1 MIETVRRA
9 IDDGD
14 TRGRTL
20 RFPAVLLAA
29 FSVLVVV
36 VGISDAWLRDRDGDM
51 KRRLVEYELY
61 RDGVYPDPALETPP
75 AGRRPTY
82 TVYPPWALPLF
93 TVFFEPGGKLQGR
106 LVVEVLSL
114 AALATMGWYGWRRL
128 KPYGFAA
135 GVLGA
140 GVAAAIAGNASALS
154 LGQFSIP
161 CMGLVAAE
169 MALLEAGRPV
179 AAGSCWALSMLKPQI
194 GIAFAPLLLTRGNRY
209 GFVAGVSLLVGLSL
223 AACAWTEVPPSSLI
237 DRWLVKSTLE
247 FNGHASLQHALQAWT
262 GLSQRVLV
270 AIGIGLVA
278 TVAGVLL
285 RRSVSTAAPDM
296 LGLAAPL
303 AAVGMLAVYHRH
315 YDNVMLWPTMLA
327 ALERAIRTGAR
338 TDVAVA
344 GTLAATLLVHDRFLA
359 AVPFGHAASG
369 AVWALAACHLVRGG
383 VASAD
388 RSRGTP

>member
-1 MIETVRRA
+1 MIGSVRRS
-9 IDDGD
+9 IDEGD
-14 TRGRTL
+14 TRGRAL
-20 RFPAVLLAA
+20 RFPAVALTA
-29 FSVLVVV
+29 FSILVVV
-36 VGISDAWLRDRDGDM
+36 VGISDAWLRDRDADM

-61 RDGVYPDPALETPP
+61 RDGAYPDPVVEKPP

-93 TVFFEPGGKLQGR
+93 TVFFEPGGKVQGR
-106 LVVEVLSL
+106 LVVEGLSL

-128 KPYGFAA
+128 RPYGFAP
-135 GVLGA
+135 GLLGA
-140 GVAAAIAGNASALS
+140 GVAAAVAGNASALS
-154 LGQFSIP
+154 LGQFSIV
-161 CMGLVAAE
+161 CMGLIAAE
-169 MALLEAGRPV
+169 MAFLDAKRPLVAGL
-179 AAGSCWALSMLKPQI
+179 CWALSMLKPQI
-194 GIAFAPLLLTRGNRY
+194 GIAFAPLLLTRGNRL

-237 DRWLVKSTLE
+237 DRWFVKSRLE
-247 FNGHASLQHALQAWT
+247 FNGHASLQQALQAWT

-278 TVAGVLL
+278 TVAGLLL
-285 RRSVSTAAPDM
+285 RRSASTAAPDT

-327 ALERAIRTGAR
+327 VLERAIRTGAR
-338 TDVAVA
+338 TDVALA
-344 GTLAATLLVHDRFLA
+344 GTLATTLLVHDRFLA

-369 AVWALAACHLVRGG
+369 AVWALAACHLLRGG
-383 VASAD
+383 FASAD
-388 RSRGTP
+388 RPRGTP